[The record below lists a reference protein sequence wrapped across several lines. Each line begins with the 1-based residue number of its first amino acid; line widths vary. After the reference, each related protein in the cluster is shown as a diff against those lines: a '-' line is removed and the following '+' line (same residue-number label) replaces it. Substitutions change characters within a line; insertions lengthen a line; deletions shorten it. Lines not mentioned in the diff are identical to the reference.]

1 MNRELMNAYN
11 YQLEKINQDEA
22 AGLISDEQAAEF
34 RELLMDELE
43 EAQFSEYEPEETAE
57 FSAGNSLGATLLE
70 LGDEL
75 GYEDAEEYLYDLS
88 DELGLDPEET
98 FALITTDEEPDEQL
112 AYDVY
117 DALGLLD
124 EETEEVE
131 DEEYDEEDED
141 EYEVEEEE
149 PASYSA
155 YDPRVD
161 QLESQIAEFQ
171 AANALKDVLHKLDNQ
186 AQSLIEAG
194 DLPPVAYD
202 ILFGSFD
209 SEDDRI
215 AAFSQVAESNGNNL
229 NEELVKI
236 QGALELFE
244 RMGLGEIGLFNELI
258 EDEVMSNFSAEDQL
272 TPDEE
277 AIIAGTSAYI
287 TKQRG

>member
-34 RELLMDELE
+34 RELLIDELQ
-43 EAQFSEYEPEETAE
+43 EAQFGESEPEQTAE

-75 GYEDAEEYLYDLS
+75 GYEDTEEYLMDLS

-98 FALITTDEEPDEQL
+98 FALITTDEEPDQQL
-112 AYDVY
+112 SYDVL
-117 DALGLLD
+117 DALGLLET
-124 EETEEVE
+124 EETE
-131 DEEYDEEDED
+131 EEYDEEDELED
-141 EYEVEEEE
+141 EEYEEETA
-149 PASYSA
+149 ASYSA

-171 AANALKDVLHKLDNQ
+171 AANALKDVLGKLDNQ

-202 ILFGSFD
+202 ILFGAFD

-244 RMGLGEIGLFNELI
+244 RMGLGELGLFNELI
-258 EDEVMSNFSAEDQL
+258 EDNVMSNFSAEDQL
-272 TPDEE
+272 SPDEE

>member
-1 MNRELMNAYN
+1 MNRELINAYN

-34 RELLMDELE
+34 RELLINELE
-43 EAQFSEYEPEETAE
+43 EAQFGEYEPEQTAE

-70 LGDEL
+70 IGDEL
-75 GYEDAEEYLYDLS
+75 GYTDAEEYLMDLS

-112 AYDVY
+112 SYDVLG
-117 DALGLLD
+117 ALGLLED
-124 EETEEVE
+124 EEELDEEYDEEEEVE
-131 DEEYDEEDED
+131 DEEY
-141 EYEVEEEE
+141 EEETA
-149 PASYSA
+149 ASYSA
-155 YDPRVD
+155 FDPRVD

-171 AANALKDVLHKLDNQ
+171 AANALKDVLHKLDTQ

-202 ILFGSFD
+202 ILFGTFD

-272 TPDEE
+272 SPDEE

>member
-34 RELLMDELE
+34 RELLMDEFE
-43 EAQFSEYEPEETAE
+43 EAQFSEYEPEQTAE

-75 GYEDAEEYLYDLS
+75 GYEDAEEYLMDLS

-112 AYDVY
+112 SYDVL
-117 DALGLLD
+117 DALGLLETEETEEEYD
-124 EETEEVE
+124 EEEEVE
-131 DEEYDEEDED
+131 DEEY
-141 EYEVEEEE
+141 EEETA
-149 PASYSA
+149 ASYSA

-171 AANALKDVLHKLDNQ
+171 AANALKDVLGKLDNQ

-202 ILFGSFD
+202 ILFGAFD

-244 RMGLGEIGLFNELI
+244 RMGLGELGLFNELI
-258 EDEVMSNFSAEDQL
+258 EDNVMSNFSAEDQL
-272 TPDEE
+272 SPDEE

>member
-1 MNRELMNAYN
+1 MNRELMDAYN

-34 RELLMDELE
+34 RELLINELE
-43 EAQFSEYEPEETAE
+43 EAQFGEYEQEETAE

-70 LGDEL
+70 IGDEL
-75 GYEDAEEYLYDLS
+75 GYTDAEEYLMDLS

-112 AYDVY
+112 SYDVLG
-117 DALGLLD
+117 ALGLLED
-124 EETEEVE
+124 EEELDEEYDEEEEVE
-131 DEEYDEEDED
+131 DEEY
-141 EYEVEEEE
+141 EEETA
-149 PASYSA
+149 ASYNA
-155 YDPRVD
+155 YDLRVD

-171 AANALKDVLHKLDNQ
+171 AANALKDVLHKLDTQ

-202 ILFGSFD
+202 ILFGAFD

-272 TPDEE
+272 SPDEE

>member
-34 RELLMDELE
+34 RELLMDEFE
-43 EAQFSEYEPEETAE
+43 EAQFSEYEPEQTAE
-57 FSAGNSLGATLLE
+57 FSAGNPLGATLLE

-75 GYEDAEEYLYDLS
+75 GYEDAEEYLMDLS

-112 AYDVY
+112 SYDVY

-124 EETEEVE
+124 EETEEI
-131 DEEYDEEDED
+131 EEIED
-141 EYEVEEEE
+141 EYEDEVEEE

-161 QLESQIAEFQ
+161 QLESELAEFQ

-202 ILFGSFD
+202 ILFGAFD
-209 SEDDRI
+209 TEDDRV

-272 TPDEE
+272 SPDEE

>member
-98 FALITTDEEPDEQL
+98 LALITTDEEPDEQL
-112 AYDVY
+112 SYDVLG
-117 DALGLLD
+117 ALGLLD
-124 EETEEVE
+124 EEETE
-131 DEEYDEEDED
+131 DEEYDEEEEVED
-141 EYEVEEEE
+141 EIEQEE

-171 AANALKDVLHKLDNQ
+171 AANALKDVLHKLDTQ
-186 AQSLIEAG
+186 AQNLIEAG

-202 ILFGSFD
+202 ILFGAFD

-272 TPDEE
+272 TADEE

>member
-22 AGLISDEQAAEF
+22 AGLISDKQAAEF

-88 DELGLDPEET
+88 DELGFDPEET
-98 FALITTDEEPDEQL
+98 LALITTDEEPDEQL
-112 AYDVY
+112 SYDVLG
-117 DALGLLD
+117 ALGLLD
-124 EETEEVE
+124 EEETE
-131 DEEYDEEDED
+131 DEEYDEEEEVED
-141 EYEVEEEE
+141 EIEQEE

-171 AANALKDVLHKLDNQ
+171 AANALKDVLHKLDTQ
-186 AQSLIEAG
+186 AQNLIEAG

-202 ILFGSFD
+202 ILFGAFD

-272 TPDEE
+272 TADEE

>member
-1 MNRELMNAYN
+1 MNAYN

-34 RELLMDELE
+34 RELLINELE
-43 EAQFSEYEPEETAE
+43 EAQFGEYEQEETAE

-70 LGDEL
+70 IGDEL
-75 GYEDAEEYLYDLS
+75 GYTDAEEYLMDLS

-112 AYDVY
+112 SYDVLG
-117 DALGLLD
+117 ALGLLED
-124 EETEEVE
+124 EEELDEEYDEEEEVE
-131 DEEYDEEDED
+131 DEEY
-141 EYEVEEEE
+141 EEETA
-149 PASYSA
+149 ASYSA

-171 AANALKDVLHKLDNQ
+171 AANALKDVLHKLDTQ

-202 ILFGSFD
+202 ILFGAFD

-272 TPDEE
+272 SPDEE

>member
-1 MNRELMNAYN
+1 MNRKLLNAYN
-11 YQLEKINQDEA
+11 YQLEKINQDES

-34 RELLMDELE
+34 RELLMSELE
-43 EAQFSEYEPEETAE
+43 EAQFGTQETDEQVAE

-75 GYEDAEEYLYDLS
+75 GYEDAEEYLMDLS

-98 FALITTDEEPDEQL
+98 FALITIDEEPDESL
-112 AYDVY
+112 SYDVLS
-117 DALGLLD
+117 ALGL
-124 EETEEVE
+124 VE
-131 DEEYDEEDED
+131 DEEEYDED
-141 EYEVEEEE
+141 EIEDEVYEEEEVYDEE

-161 QLESQIAEFQ
+161 ELESQIAEFQ
-171 AANALKDVLHKLDNQ
+171 ASNALKDVLHKLDNK
-186 AQSLIEAG
+186 AQNLIEAG

-209 SEDDRI
+209 TEDDRI

>member
-22 AGLISDEQAAEF
+22 AGLISDKQAAEF

-43 EAQFSEYEPEETAE
+43 EAQFSEYEQEETAE

-88 DELGLDPEET
+88 DELGFDPEET
-98 FALITTDEEPDEQL
+98 LALITTDEEPDEQL
-112 AYDVY
+112 SYDVLG
-117 DALGLLD
+117 ALGLLD
-124 EETEEVE
+124 EEETE
-131 DEEYDEEDED
+131 DEEYDEEEEVED
-141 EYEVEEEE
+141 EIEQEE

-171 AANALKDVLHKLDNQ
+171 AANALKDVLHKLDTQ
-186 AQSLIEAG
+186 AQNLIEAG

-202 ILFGSFD
+202 ILFGAFD

-272 TPDEE
+272 TADEE